1 VTKYSYRARDS
12 QGRLIEEEL
21 EATSRLEVEDKLRH
35 LEYIPIEINELRDK
49 RKKIQI
55 LKKKIKLTDMALM
68 FRQMATMVNA
78 GLPIVATLS
87 IVAKQTANPRL
98 EESLNHVR
106 YRVEAG
112 SSLSEALADFPD
124 IFTQLHIHMIKVA
137 EEAGL
142 LGTILDRLA
151 LIVEHE
157 QDTRDRV
164 KSATRYPKIV
174 VFGLG
179 VAFIVLMTFVV
190 PRFASI
196 YSKFKVDLPLPT
208 RVMVGMNNIFQHF
221 WWALI
226 LAILLGILGIQR
238 ILATPEGRRKWDTF
252 KLRVYVFGPLMLKI
266 SMSRFSR
273 ILAMMIRSGVPIVQ
287 ALQNVGAT
295 MENVILEGTIKLIE
309 EAIIE
314 GKSLAE
320 PMAVSKYF
328 PDMVVQMVSVGE
340 QTGQLDELLEKSAD
354 YYDREIDYTI
364 QHLAA
369 LLEPL
374 LLLGLAVV
382 VLFFALAIF
391 LPMWDVMS
399 LFHH

>member
-1 VTKYSYRARDS
+1 VTKYSYRARDG

-35 LEYIPIEINELRDK
+35 LEYIPIQINELRD
-49 RKKIQI
+49 RKKKIVL
-55 LKKKIKLTDMALM
+55 LKKKVKLTDMALM
-68 FRQMATMVNA
+68 FRQMATMINA
-78 GLPIVATLS
+78 GLPIVATLT
-87 IVAKQTANPRL
+87 IVAKQTANPTL

-112 SSLSEALADFPD
+112 ASLSEALAEFPD

-142 LGTILDRLA
+142 LGTILDRLS

-157 QDTRDRV
+157 QETRDRV

-179 VAFIVLMTFVV
+179 VAFVVLMSFVV
-190 PRFASI
+190 PRFAGI

-221 WWALI
+221 WWAVIIAGI
-226 LAILLGILGIQR
+226 LAFLGIR
-238 ILATPEGRRKWDTF
+238 YILSTSEGRRKWDT
-252 KLRVYVFGPLMLKI
+252 LRLRFYVFGPLMLKI

-273 ILAMMIRSGVPIVQ
+273 ILSMMIRSGVPIVQ

-295 MENVILEGTIKLIE
+295 MENVVLENTVKLIE

-320 PMAVSKYF
+320 PMAVSRYF

-340 QTGQLDELLEKSAD
+340 QTGQLDELLEKTAD
-354 YYDREIDYTI
+354 YYDREVDYTI

>member
-1 VTKYSYRARDS
+1 
-12 QGRLIEEEL
+12 
-21 EATSRLEVEDKLRH
+21 
-35 LEYIPIEINELRDK
+35 
-49 RKKIQI
+49 
-55 LKKKIKLTDMALM
+55 M
-68 FRQMATMVNA
+68 
-78 GLPIVATLS
+78 
-87 IVAKQTANPRL
+87 
-98 EESLNHVR
+98 
-106 YRVEAG
+106 
-112 SSLSEALADFPD
+112 
-124 IFTQLHIHMIKVA
+124 
-137 EEAGL
+137 
-142 LGTILDRLA
+142 
-151 LIVEHE
+151 
-157 QDTRDRV
+157 
-164 KSATRYPKIV
+164 

-179 VAFIVLMTFVV
+179 VAFIILMSFVV
-190 PRFASI
+190 PRFAGM
-196 YSKFKVDLPLPT
+196 YSRFKVALPLPT
-208 RVMVGMNNIFQHF
+208 RIMVWMNNAFQHY

-226 LAILLGILGIQR
+226 IAAALAFLGARYILSTR
-238 ILATPEGRRKWDTF
+238 EGRRRWDTF
-252 KLRVYVFGPLMLKI
+252 KLRAYIFGPLMLKI

-320 PMAVSKYF
+320 PMAVSRYF

-354 YYDREIDYTI
+354 YYDREVDYTI
-364 QHLAA
+364 QHLSA

-374 LLLGLAVV
+374 LLLGLAIV

-399 LFHH
+399 LFRH

>member
-1 VTKYSYRARDS
+1 MTKYSYRARDS

>member
-1 VTKYSYRARDS
+1 MAKYSYRARDG
-12 QGRLIEEEL
+12 QGRLIEEEM
-21 EATSRLEVEDKLRH
+21 EASSRLEVEDKLRH
-35 LEYIPIEINELRDK
+35 LQYIPIQIDK
-49 RKKIQI
+49 MQEHKKKVPF
-55 LKKKIKLTDMALM
+55 LKKKIKLSEMALI

-78 GLPIVATLS
+78 GLPIVATLA

-98 EESLNHVR
+98 EEALSHVR

-112 SSLSEALADFPD
+112 ASLSEGLADFPE

-157 QDTRDRV
+157 QDTRDRM

-174 VFGLG
+174 VLGLV
-179 VAFIVLMTFVV
+179 VAFIVLMSFVV
-190 PRFASI
+190 PRFASV
-196 YSKFKVDLPLPT
+196 YSKFNVALPLPT
-208 RVMVGMNNIFQHF
+208 RIMIGMNNLFQHF

-226 LAILLGILGIQR
+226 IAALLISLGIR
-238 ILATPEGRRKWDTF
+238 HILSTTEGRRRWDSF

-266 SMSRFSR
+266 SMSRFCR

-287 ALQNVGAT
+287 SLQNVGAT
-295 MENVILEGTIKLIE
+295 MENVVLESTIKLIE

-320 PMAVSKYF
+320 PMEVSRYF

-354 YYDREIDYTI
+354 YYDKEIDYTI
-364 QHLAA
+364 QHLSA
-369 LLEPL
+369 LLEPM

>member
-1 VTKYSYRARDS
+1 MGKFAYRARDG
-12 QGRLIEEEL
+12 QGRLIEEQM
-21 EATSRLEVEDKLRH
+21 EAASVLEVEDKLRH
-35 LEYIPIEINELRDK
+35 LEYIPIEINELKD
-49 RKKIQI
+49 RKKRVPL
-55 LKKKIKLTDMALM
+55 LKKKVKLTDLALM

-78 GLPIVATLS
+78 GLPIIATLS
-87 IVAKQTANPRL
+87 IVAKQTANLRL
-98 EESLNHVR
+98 KEALGHVR
-106 YRVEAG
+106 YRIEAG
-112 SSLSEALADFPD
+112 ASLSEALADFPD
-124 IFTQLHIHMIKVA
+124 IFTRLHIQMIKVA

-157 QDTRDRV
+157 QDTKDRV
-164 KSATRYPKIV
+164 KTATRYPKIV
-174 VFGLG
+174 ILGLG
-179 VAFIVLMTFVV
+179 VAFIILMSFVV
-190 PRFASI
+190 PRFASV
-196 YSKFKVDLPLPT
+196 YSKFNVALPLPT
-208 RVMVGMNNIFQHF
+208 RIMIRMNYIFQHF

-226 LAILLGILGIQR
+226 LAALLTFLGTRYILS
-238 ILATPEGRRKWDTF
+238 TPEGRRKWDGF
-252 KLRVYVFGPLMLKI
+252 KLRVYIFGPLFLKI

-295 MENVILEGTIKLIE
+295 MENVVLESTVKLIE

-320 PMAVSKYF
+320 PMTVSRYF
-328 PDMVVQMVSVGE
+328 PDMVVQMVAVGE
-340 QTGQLDELLEKSAD
+340 QTGQLDELLEKTAE

-364 QHLAA
+364 EHLAA

-374 LLLGLAVV
+374 LLLGLAIV

>member
-1 VTKYSYRARDS
+1 VTKYSYKARDG

-35 LEYIPIEINELRDK
+35 LEYIPIQINEMRD
-49 RKKIQI
+49 RKKKIVL

-68 FRQMATMVNA
+68 FRQMATMINA
-78 GLPIVATLS
+78 YLPIVATLT
-87 IVAKQTANPRL
+87 IVAKQTANPTL
-98 EESLNHVR
+98 EESLNHIR

-112 SSLSEALADFPD
+112 SSLSEALAEFPD

-137 EEAGL
+137 EEASL
-142 LGTILDRLA
+142 LGTILDRLS

-157 QDTRDRV
+157 QETRDRI

-179 VAFIVLMTFVV
+179 VAFVILMSFVV
-190 PRFASI
+190 PRFAGI

-221 WWALI
+221 WWAAIIAGI
-226 LAILLGILGIQR
+226 LAFLGVRYILS
-238 ILATPEGRRKWDTF
+238 TSEGRLRWDT
-252 KLRVYVFGPLMLKI
+252 LRLRFYVFGPLMLKI

-273 ILAMMIRSGVPIVQ
+273 ILSMMIRSGVPIVQ

-295 MENVILEGTIKLIE
+295 MENVVLEGTVKLIE

-320 PMAVSKYF
+320 PMAVSRYF

-340 QTGQLDELLEKSAD
+340 QTGQLDELLEKTAD
-354 YYDREIDYTI
+354 YYDREVDYTI

>member
-1 VTKYSYRARDS
+1 MGRYAYRARDG

-21 EATSRLEVEDKLRH
+21 DATSRLEVEDRLRH
-35 LEYIPIEINELRDK
+35 LQYIPIEIKELKDK
-49 RKKIQI
+49 KKKVPF
-55 LKKKIKLTDMALM
+55 LKKKIKLPDMALM

-78 GLPIVATLS
+78 GLPIVATLT

-98 EESLNHVR
+98 EEALEHVR

-112 SSLSEALADFPD
+112 ASLSEAMSDFPD
-124 IFTQLHIHMIKVA
+124 IFSQLHIHMIKVA

-151 LIVEHE
+151 RIVEHE
-157 QDTRDRV
+157 QDTKDRI

-174 VFGLG
+174 IFGLG
-179 VAFIVLMTFVV
+179 VAFIILMSFVV
-190 PRFASI
+190 PRFASV
-196 YSKFKVDLPLPT
+196 YSKFNVELPLPT
-208 RVMVGMNNIFQHF
+208 RMMIGLNNIFQHF
-221 WWALI
+221 WWAII
-226 LAILLGILGIQR
+226 LAVLLSIIGTRHILS
-238 ILATPEGRRKWDTF
+238 TKEGRRRWDMF
-252 KLRVYVFGPLMLKI
+252 RLRVTVFGPLMLKI
-266 SMSRFSR
+266 SMSRFCR

-295 MENVILEGTIKLIE
+295 MDNVVLESTIKLIE

-314 GKSLAE
+314 GKSLAD
-320 PMAVSKYF
+320 PMAVSRYF
-328 PDMVVQMVSVGE
+328 PDMVVQMVAVGE

-354 YYDREIDYTI
+354 YYDREVDYTI
-364 QHLAA
+364 QHLSA

-374 LLLGLAVV
+374 LLLGLAII

-399 LFHH
+399 LFRH

>member
-1 VTKYSYRARDS
+1 MGKYAYRARDG
-12 QGRLIEEEL
+12 QGHLIEEVL
-21 EATSRLEVEDKLRH
+21 DASSRLEAEDKLRH
-35 LEYIPIEINELRDK
+35 LHYIPIEIKELK
-49 RKKIQI
+49 EKKKKIPF
-55 LKKKIKLTDMALM
+55 LKKKVKLTDMALM

-78 GLPIVATLS
+78 GLPIVATLT

-98 EESLNHVR
+98 EEALNHVR

-112 SSLSEALADFPD
+112 ASLSESLADFPD
-124 IFTQLHIHMIKVA
+124 IFTRLHIHMIKVA

-157 QDTRDRV
+157 QDTKDRV

-179 VAFIVLMTFVV
+179 VAFIILMSFVV
-190 PRFASI
+190 PRFAGM
-196 YSKFKVDLPLPT
+196 YSRFKVALPLPT
-208 RVMVGMNNIFQHF
+208 RIMVWMNNAFQHY

-226 LAILLGILGIQR
+226 IAAVLAFLGARYILSTR
-238 ILATPEGRRKWDTF
+238 EGRRRWDTF
-252 KLRVYVFGPLMLKI
+252 KLRAYIFGPLMLKI

-320 PMAVSKYF
+320 PMAVSRYF

-354 YYDREIDYTI
+354 YYDREVDYTI
-364 QHLAA
+364 QHLSA

-374 LLLGLAVV
+374 LLLGLAIV

-399 LFHH
+399 LFKH

>member
-1 VTKYSYRARDS
+1 MAKYSYKARDS

-21 EATSRLEVEDKLRH
+21 EAASRLEVEDKLRH
-35 LEYIPIEINELRDK
+35 LEYIPIHITQRKE
-49 RKKIQI
+49 RKKKIPL

-78 GLPIVATLS
+78 GLPIVATLA
-87 IVAKQTANPRL
+87 IVAKQTANLRL
-98 EESLNHVR
+98 EEALNHIR

-112 SSLSEALADFPD
+112 ASLSEALADFPD

-179 VAFIVLMTFVV
+179 AAFIVLMSFVV
-190 PRFASI
+190 PRFAAI

-208 RVMVGMNNIFQHF
+208 RIMVGMNNIFQHF

-226 LAILLGILGIQR
+226 LAVLLAVLGGRYILS
-238 ILATPEGRRKWDTF
+238 TPQGRRRWDTF
-252 KLRVYVFGPLMLKI
+252 KLKIYVFGPLMLKI

-295 MENVILEGTIKLIE
+295 MENVVLEGTIKLIE

-320 PMAVSKYF
+320 PMAVSRYF
-328 PDMVVQMVSVGE
+328 PDMIVQMVSVGE

-364 QHLAA
+364 QHLSA
-369 LLEPL
+369 LLEPM

-399 LFHH
+399 LFRH